1 MEENADFI
9 YPQLMSGKKEK
20 LEKKRKS
27 IFSLSFFL
35 EGKNLGK
42 ADTSLP
48 RKRSFE
54 WPIKHFPN
62 GNRG

>member
-35 EGKNLGK
+35 EGKKLGESRHVFTPEK
-42 ADTSLP
+42 
-48 RKRSFE
+48 KF
-54 WPIKHFPN
+54 
-62 GNRG
+62 